1 MIKLSRFADY
11 AVVILAEMASNAGMR
26 MAASDLSKR
35 INLPEP
41 TVAKILKA
49 LTKGGIL
56 SSARG
61 VNGGYGL
68 TRGAAAITVAD
79 IITAMEGPISLT
91 ECADMKSSCS
101 FEGHCAMNGRWG
113 KVNVAVRTALES
125 VTLVDLMNPRKHVI
139 PVKADMPAKRFK
151 DEQYNPGHD

>member
-11 AVVILAEMASNAGMR
+11 AVVILAEMAGDANAR
-26 MAASDLSKR
+26 LAASDLSKR

-41 TVAKILKA
+41 TVAKILKF

-56 SSARG
+56 SSTRG

-68 TRGAAAITVAD
+68 TRAAQAITVAD

-91 ECADMKSSCS
+91 ECADTKSTCAL
-101 FEGHCAMNGRWG
+101 EGHCAMNGRWG
-113 KVNVAVRTALES
+113 KVNMAVRTALQS
-125 VTLVDLMNPRKHVI
+125 VTLVDLMQSSSPRKQAI
-139 PVKADMPAKRFK
+139 TATRDNALAG
-151 DEQYNPGHD
+151 EGI